1 MRKITSKFSI
11 QEKILRLLEESNILD
26 LDLKMALSKSSKES
40 LLSNLSRQ
48 IKKLLLKL
56 RSKKLTLEDRI
67 LLESSISD
75 FRRQKIDLLKYS
87 NLNDLILHK
96 FTLKYDVEGFLDHH
110 LTNLTISSEGQNFTD
125 KFMLENVLSEKAKSI
140 KRARVLRP
148 FLRSKNL
155 SDELKRELRAFIDSN
170 KVV

>member
-26 LDLKMALSKSSKES
+26 LDLKIALSKSSKES